1 MAIQQV
7 GGQGVYVITGSGRD
21 PRRTSNGQSWADLV
35 TKQKYMLY
43 KSAHDQAVREYEAG
57 TITDKERQRRIDQL
71 RKDIRQERTDIAR
84 LERGQLSENERR
96 ERQNQRDKL
105 RLGTQTV
112 RSPTGSSGTTEGV
125 TDSGIPIAAEYED
138 QLVKDESKLRQ
149 NKIRAS
155 AEVAKIENAN
165 NGRFRRALAAERNGT
180 LSTKLG
186 LQSVYDR
193 NIDAYTKAKSD
204 EERAQ
209 TELTNKQKDIDQV
222 RKQPTQ
228 ADFEVYY
235 RDSVLKGADPSTTKG
250 GRSGSS
256 RGSVTTKTVDKGVAT
271 ALPDV
276 DYSAEIGRREER
288 IADLN
293 RQILE
298 AEGEPRVDPIN
309 VIKREQEIGRE
320 EYGLGVPRER
330 RRLFGRRA
338 EMEALGME
346 EEEPQVEEVEVEPDP
361 VSEMMAKGKVV
372 DTEIAPI
379 TAQRYIVQE
388 GDTLGSIA
396 QQAYKDPSRYMEI
409 AEASGIT
416 DPNLIE
422 VGQQI
427 IIPQDQ
433 PQMPTAPVGE
443 PVVAEPMVD
452 EVVEGE
458 RPRES
463 LDMSAMEMTTP
474 TQQIVKDNVD
484 VGEYLGDRATPQETT
499 LINTFLNNPEKYLG
513 PRDQFST
520 LDHYLEKI
528 PTPTEAPAPTPTGM
542 SSVAKFGPIMSY
554 KEAMGSKPKQK
565 RSPIPPLQLIRK
577 AFDPVRNLDRRDKQQ
592 VGLHLLQQAKQA
604 FGVSSKE
611 YQKVKDQ
618 ILSELGRAIDPKK
631 AKQMKVVKTLQETS
645 PSQYYR
651 LGDDIRG
658 LSEESKRMVV
668 QLFPVNDE
676 TKLDEIESLYKN
688 AQQQLK
694 LSVVDRSQKKK
705 ALDMLDLMYMAVIS
719 DKR

>member
-57 TITDKERQRRIDQL
+57 RITDKERQRRIDQL

-96 ERQNQRDKL
+96 ERINKRDEL
-105 RLGTQTV
+105 RLGTKTV
-112 RSPTGSSGTTEGV
+112 RSPTGSSGTTEEV
-125 TDSGIPIAAEYED
+125 TDSGIPIAAEYEE
-138 QLVKDESKLRQ
+138 QLVKDEGKLRQ

-155 AEVAKIENAN
+155 AEVAKIQKDSL
-165 NGRFRRALAAERNGT
+165 FMRALSAENQGMP
-180 LSTKLG
+180 LSMRQ
-186 LQSVYDR
+186 QSAYDSK
-193 NIDAYTKAKSD
+193 IDAYTKAKSD

-209 TELTNKQKDIDQV
+209 TELTNKQTDIDKV
-222 RKQPTQ
+222 RRQQTQ

-235 RDSVLKGADPSTTKG
+235 NDSVLKGADPSTTKG

-256 RGSVTTKTVDKGVAT
+256 RGSVTTKTVDEGVAT
-271 ALPDV
+271 ALPNV
-276 DYSAEIGRREER
+276 DYSAEIGRREDR

-346 EEEPQVEEVEVEPDP
+346 EEEPQVEEVADP
-361 VSEMMAKGKVV
+361 VSEMMAEGQVL
-372 DTEIAPI
+372 DTAI
-379 TAQRYIVQE
+379 TAPTEQRYIVQE
-388 GDTLGSIA
+388 GDTLGSVAQQYYGDPRRFTDIA
-396 QQAYKDPSRYMEI
+396 Q
-409 AEASGIT
+409 ASGIQ
-416 DPNLIE
+416 DPNRIE
-422 VGQQI
+422 VGQEL

-433 PQMPTAPVGE
+433 PQMPTAPVAE
-443 PVVAEPMVD
+443 PVVEEPMVD
-452 EVVEGE
+452 EVVEEQAIAPIQPKPLPTGIGDAVRQEYTE
-458 RPRES
+458 RKAREEEMRRNQQLPEVTPPS
-463 LDMSAMEMTTP
+463 L
-474 TQQIVKDNVD
+474 
-484 VGEYLGDRATPQETT
+484 
-499 LINTFLNNPEKYLG
+499 
-513 PRDQFST
+513 
-520 LDHYLEKI
+520 
-528 PTPTEAPAPTPTGM
+528 APAPTPTGM
-542 SSVAKFGPIMSY
+542 SSVAKLGPIMSY
-554 KEAMGSKPKQK
+554 KEAMGSKRKQR
-565 RSPIPPLQLIRK
+565 RSTTPPSQLIRK